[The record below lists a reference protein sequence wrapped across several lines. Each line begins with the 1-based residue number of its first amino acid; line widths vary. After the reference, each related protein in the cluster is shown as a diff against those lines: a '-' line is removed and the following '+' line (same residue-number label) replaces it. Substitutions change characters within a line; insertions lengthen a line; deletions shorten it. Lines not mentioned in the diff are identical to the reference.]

1 MIQVLKIIQNWIFP
15 EKMFYNN
22 NKLAVLVPLNENMSS
37 AMNKS
42 NDDGRLGVFQ
52 KKWSF

>member
-22 NKLAVLVPLNENMSS
+22 NNLAVLVPLKENLSS
-37 AMNKS
+37 AINKL
-42 NDDGRLGVFQ
+42 NDDGCLGLFQ
-52 KKWSF
+52 KK